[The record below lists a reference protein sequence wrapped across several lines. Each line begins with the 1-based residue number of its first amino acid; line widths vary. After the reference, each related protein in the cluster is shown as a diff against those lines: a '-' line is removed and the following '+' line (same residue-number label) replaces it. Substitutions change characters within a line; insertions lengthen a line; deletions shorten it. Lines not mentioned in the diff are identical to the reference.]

1 MRSLP
6 RAAASAVAI
15 LALASCTGTKMIQT
29 WRDPKY
35 QAQPVKRIFIIAVVP
50 SDRHRVLMENTLAQ
64 TLLDKGY
71 LSATSTG
78 VFQEGQI
85 DKDKATAFAKSNKI
99 DLVIVMRLTKST
111 ELDYLPPTLDYVPAS
126 AYYGGWWSAYG
137 AGDGFYYTSGYLEEN
152 TTVKSETSVYS
163 AHTDPEKLVWSG
175 ASATFN
181 VQNAQDAAKSL
192 SDALVADLVKAGI
205 LVR

>member
-1 MRSLP
+1 MRSLS
-6 RAAASAVAI
+6 RAAAATVAI
-15 LALASCTGTKMIQT
+15 LALASCTGTKMVQT

-35 QAQPVKRIFIIAVVP
+35 QPLPVKRIFIIAVVP

-78 VFQEGQI
+78 VFQEGLI
-85 DKDKATAFAKSNKI
+85 DKEKATAFARSNKI
-99 DLVIVMRLTKST
+99 DLVIVMRLTKTT
-111 ELDYLPPTLDYVPAS
+111 ELDYLPPTLDYVPPTP
-126 AYYGGWWSAYG
+126 YYNGWWSAYG

-152 TTVKSETSVYS
+152 TTVKAETTVYS

-181 VQNAQDAAKSL
+181 VQKAEDAAKSI
-192 SDALVADLVKAGI
+192 SDALVTDLVKSGI
-205 LVR
+205 LVK